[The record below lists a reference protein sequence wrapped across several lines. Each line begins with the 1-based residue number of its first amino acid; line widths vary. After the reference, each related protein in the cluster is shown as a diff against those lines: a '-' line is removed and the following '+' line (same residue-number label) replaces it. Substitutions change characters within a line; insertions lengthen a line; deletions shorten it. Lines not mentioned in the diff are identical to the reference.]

1 MNGSESAP
9 SGFDGAPQPPPSR
22 PRPFLLEP
30 VFVGPNGVRAGWR
43 AALFVSLFLLFLTMA
58 ADAARLLHL
67 SLLGQPGPITPR
79 VLGSQEALAVVCAL
93 LAALILARLERR
105 PFGDYGMPLAQAFG
119 KHFWI
124 GAVWGVGAMSA
135 MIFLIHALGGYSLG
149 AIDLPRAALARYAL
163 EWAAV
168 FLLVGVY
175 EEFFFRG
182 YLLFTLSS
190 GMRFW
195 PAALLLSFLFGA
207 VHLRNPGEGPVGA
220 LSVFVIGMFFC
231 FTLRRT
237 GTLWFAIGFHA
248 AWDYCETYLYSVPDS
263 GIVMPGHLLSSSFHG
278 PAWLTGGT
286 IGPEGSIF
294 DFVVLAVVFVIFDR
308 IYPDRIYP
316 TSKAYPAPSDPGR
329 GEGPSLLPSGEK

>member
-9 SGFDGAPQPPPSR
+9 SGLGRAPQPPLR

-30 VFVGPNGVRAGWR
+30 IFVGPNGVRAGWR
-43 AALFVSLFLLFLTMA
+43 AALFVALFFLLMTMA
-58 ADAARLLHL
+58 ANAARLLHL
-67 SLLGQPGPITPR
+67 SLLGPPGPITPR
-79 VLGSQEALAVVCAL
+79 VLGSQEALAVVCAI
-93 LAALILARLERR
+93 LAALVLARLERR
-105 PFGDYGMPLAQAFG
+105 PFDDYGMPLAQAFG
-119 KHFWI
+119 KKFWI
-124 GAVWGVGAMSA
+124 GALWGVAAMSA
-135 MIFLIHALGGYSLG
+135 MIFLIRALGGYSLG
-149 AIDLPRAALARYAL
+149 AIDLPRAALVRYAL

-168 FLLVGVY
+168 FLLVGLY

-195 PAALLLSFLFGA
+195 PAAVLLSFLFGA

-220 LSVFVIGMFFC
+220 LAVFVIGMFFC

-248 AWDYCETYLYSVPDS
+248 AWDYCETYIYSVPDS

-278 PAWLTGGT
+278 PAWLTGAT
-286 IGPEGSIF
+286 VGPEGSIF
-294 DFVVLAVVFVIFDR
+294 DFVILAILFVIFDR
-308 IYPDRIYP
+308 IYPDRIY
-316 TSKAYPAPSDPGR
+316 
-329 GEGPSLLPSGEK
+329 SGSSEQA

>member
-1 MNGSESAP
+1 MNGSPSAP
-9 SGFDGAPQPPPSR
+9 FGLGAPQQPPSC

-43 AALFVSLFLLFLTMA
+43 AALFVALFFLFMITA
-58 ADAARLLHL
+58 ANAARLLHL
-67 SLLGQPGPITPR
+67 SLLGEPGGPITPR

-93 LAALILARLERR
+93 VAALILARLERR
-105 PFGDYGMPLAQAFG
+105 PFRDYGLPLTQAFG
-119 KHFWI
+119 KNFWI

-168 FLLVGVY
+168 FLLVGLY

-195 PAALLLSFLFGA
+195 PAAVLLSFLFGA

-294 DFVVLAVVFVIFDR
+294 DFIVLAILFVIFDR
-308 IYPDRIYP
+308 IYPDQIYP
-316 TSKAYPAPSDPGR
+316 ASKAYIAPSDPGA
-329 GEGPSLLPSGEK
+329 EGSSLLPSGEN